1 MASLLLKGVH
11 KRLGLPSINISCSSA
26 DATSVVSSTSPRS
39 GSSRVIDR
47 HSPRLRD
54 AHRTSTSSKP
64 PRPSFVNSGG
74 GDTRDDSSASSPNS
88 NLQQHGQDSKKKKKK
103 SGTGEAAGRKSSEKR
118 LVSPAT
124 SSRFLLNSSRMQS
137 DDLAVDI
144 LELPPPPPPPPS
156 FIDVLP
162 GKDAALP
169 AWPVHF
175 PDEKPSS
182 IQLAESSSSSSGSS
196 SASSSSEITPVASSN
211 KDGHDQGEVLKK
223 SCSTRRTQAGQVV
236 VLRVSLH
243 CKGCAGK
250 VKKHIAKMEGVTSF
264 DIDIPTKKVTVVG
277 DVTPLGVL
285 NTVSK
290 VRPAQFWP
298 DPPAPGAFP
307 PRASASF

>member
-11 KRLGLPSINISCSSA
+11 KRLGLPTINISCSSA
-26 DATSVVSSTSPRS
+26 DATSVVASTGPGS
-39 GSSRVIDR
+39 GSSRFIDR

-54 AHRTSTSSKP
+54 PHRTSTSASTKP
-64 PRPSFVNSGG
+64 PRPSFGSDNTK
-74 GDTRDDSSASSPNS
+74 DTPSSPS
-88 NLQQHGQDSKKKKKK
+88 SKHQQQGHGSKKKK
-103 SGTGEAAGRKSSEKR
+103 SSTGQASVNGRRSSEKR

-137 DDLAVDI
+137 DDLGVDM
-144 LELPPPPPPPPS
+144 LALPPRPPPPS
-156 FIDVLP
+156 FIDVFP
-162 GKDAALP
+162 GKDAPLP

-175 PDEKPSS
+175 PEEKEKPPVA
-182 IQLAESSSSSSGSS
+182 QVAESSSSGSS
-196 SASSSSEITPVASSN
+196 SASSSSEITAAPVDR
-211 KDGHDQGEVLKK
+211 DGHDQEEVMKR
-223 SCSTRRTQAGQVV
+223 SSSTRRTQAGQVV

-264 DIDIPTKKVTVVG
+264 DIDIASKKVTVVG

-285 NTVSK
+285 NSVSK
-290 VRPAQFWP
+290 VKPAQFWP
-298 DPPAPGAFP
+298 SSTPLTCP